1 MLTQTEHPTRHSNR
15 LQLWLLITLFA
26 LPPIAAWLFYLNP
39 QWLPAG
45 RTNHGLLIDPPRAMQ
60 GFALQTPEGKAFDW
74 HFLGGQWTLALL
86 AEGQCDP
93 GCMQRLIKIRQIRRA
108 LAANS
113 QRVERLLILVPDD
126 AGRMQRPT
134 LGGLEGTLIALAS
147 ADDTPEIK
155 ARFEV
160 PGTALDQTIYLI
172 DPRIELMMAEDLSLI
187 TSKQVLQD
195 LEKLLKASQSW
206 VKGGQYGH
214 Q

>member
-1 MLTQTEHPTRHSNR
+1 MTSQTQRQTRRSNM
-15 LQLWLLITLFA
+15 LQLWLLIALFA

-45 RTNHGLLIDPPRAMQ
+45 RTNNGRLIEPPRAVQ
-60 GFALQTPEGKAFDW
+60 QLALQTPEGDSFDW
-74 HFLGGQWTLALL
+74 HFLEGQWTLTLL
-86 AEGQCDP
+86 AEGQCDS
-93 GCMQRLIKIRQIRRA
+93 GCMQRLIEMRQIRRA

-126 AGRMQRPT
+126 SGRMEVPT
-134 LGGLEGTLIALAS
+134 LGGLAGTLVALAS
-147 ADDTPEIK
+147 ADDRQEVMDLFAVPET
-155 ARFEV
+155 E
-160 PGTALDQTIYLI
+160 LDQTLYII
-172 DPRIELMMAEDLSLI
+172 DPRIDLMMADDLSHI